1 MFNSVK
7 DRDVPQPPVVPGVSA
22 PAAKGR
28 YGGPPPIPVL
38 PADGDAVG
46 AGEDRRAAGTHGRLE
61 SVVNGHRARLIH
73 SVARTIAHFLPN

>member
-38 PADGDAVG
+38 PADGELSALAKIDAQREHMDG
-46 AGEDRRAAGTHGRLE
+46 L
-61 SVVNGHRARLIH
+61 NQW
-73 SVARTIAHFLPN
+73 